1 MKSLLTYLMTSAMLG
16 PAALA
21 LGCAAE
27 ASSPGAGGTAG
38 SAGAAGNR
46 STAGGSGAAGGSAVG
61 GDGGFSGETFADAG
75 PPGLVCTPPA
85 ELAYDTPGCG
95 GSIAPKCLFNND
107 PCALLACSCNGE
119 LISGGCGYLYEP
131 FSKRGYCGDAGP
143 F

>member
-1 MKSLLTYLMTSAMLG
+1 MKSLLTYLMTAAMLG

-38 SAGAAGNR
+38 SAGAAGD
-46 STAGGSGAAGGSAVG
+46 SGAAG
-61 GDGGFSGETFADAG
+61 GDGGFSGEMFTDAG
-75 PPGLVCTPPA
+75 PPDLVCTRPA
-85 ELAYDTPGCG
+85 QLAYDTPGCG
-95 GSIAPKCLFNND
+95 RSVAPKCLSSSD
-107 PCALLACSCNGE
+107 PCASLACSCKGE

-131 FSKRGYCGDAGP
+131 FSKGGFCGDAGP